1 MYSTPTAN
9 MVQQSKIRDTQ
20 VHPFPLHEAGVV
32 NDLSNDNSNEPNGN
46 NGRHQQI
53 ASDYDYAYY
62 ELVTSFTFSTWRCSR
77 GEITSGLHI

>member
-1 MYSTPTAN
+1 MYSTHTAK
-9 MVQQSKIRDTQ
+9 MVQKSKTHDTQ

-32 NDLSNDNSNEPNGN
+32 NDLSNDNSNEPIVG
-46 NGRHQQI
+46 NGRPQQI

-62 ELVTSFTFSTWRCSR
+62 ELVTSFTFSTWRSSR